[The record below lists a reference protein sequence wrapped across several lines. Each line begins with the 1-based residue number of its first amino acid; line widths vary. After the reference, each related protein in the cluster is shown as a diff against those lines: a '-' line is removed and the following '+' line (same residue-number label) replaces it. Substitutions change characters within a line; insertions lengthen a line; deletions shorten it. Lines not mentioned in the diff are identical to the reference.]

1 MQDQK
6 EPVKKHDLLNA
17 AVMAIVLAVGT
28 ADIVRYIMLGEP
40 VSLVTI
46 CVIEILFT
54 AFSYTAWKTGLSLLF
69 LPAAIGGF
77 VLFFNMTHFET
88 TMFNSGLLVQAIA
101 SAVGAVFGTAGQI
114 RKKYP
119 LRRPSWPAVIAG
131 VLTAVLALGA
141 WCGNALSAKG
151 VENVARRSV

>member
-46 CVIEILFT
+46 CVIEILFA
-54 AFSYTAWKTGLSLLF
+54 AFSRNYLD
-69 LPAAIGGF
+69 AA
-77 VLFFNMTHFET
+77 
-88 TMFNSGLLVQAIA
+88 A
-101 SAVGAVFGTAGQI
+101 SAAQPSTNAVTTCCHF
-114 RKKYP
+114 
-119 LRRPSWPAVIAG
+119 S
-131 VLTAVLALGA
+131 
-141 WCGNALSAKG
+141 
-151 VENVARRSV
+151 SV